1 MSVAPVDEK
10 PPDIALLDR
19 LRGCEPGKKD
29 WSEYQRI
36 IGQTLERLFCPP
48 LQPPLS
54 ESPDA
59 AGINRRDFVL
69 PNYADAGFWRF
80 MREMYQADYIVA
92 DAKNY
97 KAPVGKSQVLQI
109 ANYLKPHG
117 AGLFAIIAS
126 RSGADR
132 AAQLTV
138 REQWMSQKK
147 MILIL
152 DDKAVE
158 AMLLAASSGGD
169 PTRVLG
175 QLIEDFRLSMLTDVP
190 TTAWNATARSA
201 PRFRR
206 GVLRLKKGS
215 PGAKVLT

>member
-1 MSVAPVDEK
+1 
-10 PPDIALLDR
+10 
-19 LRGCEPGKKD
+19 
-29 WSEYQRI
+29 
-36 IGQTLERLFCPP
+36 
-48 LQPPLS
+48 
-54 ESPDA
+54 
-59 AGINRRDFVL
+59 
-69 PNYADAGFWRF
+69 
-80 MREMYQADYIVA
+80 
-92 DAKNY
+92 
-97 KAPVGKSQVLQI
+97 
-109 ANYLKPHG
+109 
-117 AGLFAIIAS
+117 
-126 RSGADR
+126 
-132 AAQLTV
+132 
-138 REQWMSQKK
+138 MSQKK